1 MRGGAQVRER
11 KENEKEVFL
20 AACNG
25 TEVEKLKISDLS
37 PLENG
42 GTGAEMETSDVE
54 LAWDEDG
61 SDDEFGLG

>member
-25 TEVEKLKISDLS
+25 TEVERLKISDLS
-37 PLENG
+37 P
-42 GTGAEMETSDVE
+42 
-54 LAWDEDG
+54 
-61 SDDEFGLG
+61 